1 MQPDG
6 VDGDASA
13 SRGVA
18 RPARLSPLSAVL
30 GAVLQAREPV
40 SRAQIA
46 ASLGLSR
53 GTVSGIADQLLSSGL
68 VRELDPVLVGRAG
81 RPAVPLAGALGTV
94 AALGMEVNV
103 DYYGLRAVDL
113 AGRVLFEQV
122 VDEDLR
128 GSDPEVALGRL
139 ADLAGRVIL
148 DLQEAGLRVAGTA
161 LALPGL
167 VNRVTGPLRYAP
179 NLGWRD
185 VDVVRLMSRHPVL
198 AAFPPSLANEANL
211 AARAEAWA
219 RRGRVAPSFFY
230 VSGELGIGGA
240 IVLEGEIFAGRH
252 GWSGEIGHVV
262 VEPALGAERGGLE
275 ALAGQALMLRAAG
288 MPAGATI
295 ADLAAAAERGEA
307 QPLAAVRDAGR
318 MLGTALAAAANIL
331 DIGEVVLGGSFGQL
345 FDHLHGQVEDCLQQM
360 VIFAPWST
368 PAVTRARAG
377 ELPAMAGGALTVLR
391 GVVDDA
397 EAWVA

>member
-6 VDGDASA
+6 VDGAPAARRAA
-13 SRGVA
+13 SRPP
-18 RPARLSPLSAVL
+18 RSSPLSAVL
-30 GAVLQAREPV
+30 GAVHEAREPV
-40 SRAQIA
+40 SRAQVA

-53 GTVSGIADQLLSSGL
+53 GTVSVTVDQLVSAGL
-68 VRELDPVLVGRAG
+68 VRELDPVMVGRAG
-81 RPAVPLAGALGTV
+81 RPAVPLAPARGTV

-103 DYYGLRAVDL
+103 DYAGLRAVDL
-113 AGRVLFEQV
+113 AGRVLFERV
-122 VDEDLR
+122 LYEDLR
-128 GSDPEVALGRL
+128 GSDPAAVLGRL
-139 ADLAGRVIL
+139 ADTAGRVVVE
-148 DLQEAGLRVAGTA
+148 LQEAGTHVAGTA

-185 VDVVRLMSRHPVL
+185 VDVVRLMARHPVL
-198 AAFPPSLANEANL
+198 AAFPPSVANEANL

-219 RRGRVAPSFFY
+219 RRGRLAPSFFY

-240 IVLEGEIFAGRH
+240 IVLEGEIFPGRH

-262 VEPALGAERGGLE
+262 VEPSLGAQHGSLE
-275 ALAGQALMLRAAG
+275 ALAGQDTMLRAGG
-288 MPAGATI
+288 MGPGASI
-295 ADLAAAAERGEA
+295 ADLAAAADRGEA
-307 QPLAAVRDAGR
+307 QPIAAVRDAGR
-318 MLGTALAAAANIL
+318 VLGVALSSAANIL

-345 FDHLHGQVEDCLQQM
+345 FDHLHGEVAARLHEM

-368 PAVTRARAG
+368 PKVSRAVAG
-377 ELPAMAGGALTVLR
+377 ELPAMAGGALAVLR
-391 GVVDDA
+391 GVVDEP

>member
-1 MQPDG
+1 MQADG
-6 VDGDASA
+6 VDGDGAGR
-13 SRGVA
+13 RGA
-18 RPARLSPLSAVL
+18 ARLARTSPLSAVL
-30 GAVLQAREPV
+30 GAVLQARDPV
-40 SRAQIA
+40 SRAQVA

-53 GTVSGIADQLLSSGL
+53 GTVSGIADQLLTAGL

-81 RPAVPLAGALGTV
+81 RPAVPLAPALGTV

-103 DYYGLRAVDL
+103 DYFGLRAVDL
-113 AGRVLFEQV
+113 AGRVLFERV
-122 VDEDLR
+122 VYEDLR
-128 GSDPEVALGRL
+128 DSDPEVTLGRL
-139 ADLAGRVIL
+139 ADAAGHVVVE
-148 DLQEAGLRVAGTA
+148 LQEAGLRVAGTA

-219 RRGRVAPSFFY
+219 RRGRVEPSFFY

-252 GWSGEIGHVV
+252 GWSGEIGHLVI
-262 VEPALGAERGGLE
+262 EPSLGAEHGSLE
-275 ALAGQALMLRAAG
+275 ALAGQACMLRSAG
-288 MPAGATI
+288 LPSGATI
-295 ADLAAAAERGEA
+295 ADLASAADRGEP

-318 MLGTALAAAANIL
+318 VLGVALSSAANIL

-345 FDHLHGQVEDCLQQM
+345 FDHLHGEVEACLKQM

-368 PAVTRARAG
+368 PAVSRARAG
-377 ELPAMAGGALTVLR
+377 ELPAMGGGALTVLR
-391 GVVDDA
+391 GVVDEP
-397 EAWVA
+397 EAWVG

>member
-1 MQPDG
+1 
-6 VDGDASA
+6 
-13 SRGVA
+13 
-18 RPARLSPLSAVL
+18 
-30 GAVLQAREPV
+30 
-40 SRAQIA
+40 
-46 ASLGLSR
+46 
-53 GTVSGIADQLLSSGL
+53 
-68 VRELDPVLVGRAG
+68 
-81 RPAVPLAGALGTV
+81 
-94 AALGMEVNV
+94 
-103 DYYGLRAVDL
+103 
-113 AGRVLFEQV
+113 
-122 VDEDLR
+122 
-128 GSDPEVALGRL
+128 
-139 ADLAGRVIL
+139 
-148 DLQEAGLRVAGTA
+148 EAGLRVAGTA

-198 AAFPPSLANEANL
+198 AAFPPSLANEANV

-288 MPAGATI
+288 MPVGATI

-345 FDHLHGQVEDCLQQM
+345 FDHLHREVEACLQQM